1 MADQT
6 GSKLFISLTDF
17 QKKKGP
23 RFFIIIIYILNGF
36 HQTKQNADFQTQI
49 SGFFLSLG
57 LLFALMSVEKIPVFP
72 WLPNL

>member
-23 RFFIIIIYILNGF
+23 RILIIIYILNGF

-49 SGFFLSLG
+49 SGFFWV
-57 LLFALMSVEKIPVFP
+57 LLFTLMSEEKNPVFA

>member
-49 SGFFLSLG
+49 SGFFWV
-57 LLFALMSVEKIPVFP
+57 LLFTLMSEEKNPVFA

>member
-1 MADQT
+1 M
-6 GSKLFISLTDF
+6 L
-17 QKKKGP
+17 
-23 RFFIIIIYILNGF
+23 YILNGF

-72 WLPNL
+72 LLPNL